1 MNQNGIMFSLVAVPD
16 EIAGGKKVYRAYV
29 KTNGTIDKEALA
41 KALAEKTGQD
51 TSLAS
56 YFLDA
61 LNEILAKEIV
71 AGYRVNLGQISTGFS
86 IKGSFTSEDD
96 RFDPKRHAVNPT
108 IQALDPLKSAL
119 AAVGA
124 DNITVGLV
132 CRVGSLMDFVT
143 KGLNEITGT
152 NEVHIEGEN
161 LGIDPEN
168 ADEHVTLVKDDG
180 SVAAVATVTAS
191 DAQTITCRFATPPA
205 PGVYTLEVACRNGN
219 RVSLAPAVARLK
231 NITVKAA

>member
-1 MNQNGIMFSLVAVPD
+1 MNGITFYLVPVTEAISPD
-16 EIAGGKKVYRAYV
+16 KKVYRAIV
-29 KTNGTIDKEALA
+29 KTNGTKDKEALA

-51 TSLAS
+51 ISLAT

-71 AGYRVNLGQISTGFS
+71 AGYRVNLGQLSTGFS

-96 RFDPKRHAVNPT
+96 RFDPKRHAVQPT
-108 IQALDPLKSAL
+108 VQALDPLKSAL

-132 CRVGSLMDFVT
+132 CRVLSLMDNVT
-143 KGLNEITGT
+143 KEQGAITGA
-152 NEVHIEGEN
+152 NEVHVEGEN

-168 ADEHVTLVKDDG
+168 PDEHVVLLKSDG
-180 SVAAVATVTAS
+180 AVAAVATVTAS
-191 DAQTITCRFATPPA
+191 DAQTVTCKFEEPPE
-205 PGVYTLEVACRNGN
+205 PGVYTLEIACRNGN
-219 RVSLAPAVARLK
+219 RVSLAPAVGRLR
-231 NITVKAA
+231 NIEVKAA

>member
-1 MNQNGIMFSLVAVPD
+1 MDAIMFSLVPVAD
-16 EIAGGKKVYRAYV
+16 EISPNKKVYRAIV
-29 KTNGTIDKEALA
+29 KTNGTIGKDELA

-51 TSLAS
+51 VSLAN

-61 LNEILAKEIV
+61 LNEILAKEIL
-71 AGYRVNLGQISTGFS
+71 AGYRVNLGQLSTGFA
-86 IKGSFTSEDD
+86 IEGSFTSEDD
-96 RFDPKRHAVNPT
+96 RFDARRHKVKATVK
-108 IQALDPLKSAL
+108 ALDPLKSAL

-124 DNITVGLV
+124 DNVTVGLT

-152 NEVHIEGEN
+152 HEVHIEGEKI
-161 LGIDPEN
+161 GIDTEN
-168 ADEHVTLVKDDG
+168 PDEHVALLKDDG
-180 SVAAVATVTAS
+180 AVAAVATVTRS
-191 DAQTITCRFATPPA
+191 DAQTITCSFPTPPE

-231 NITVKAA
+231 NVVVKAA

>member
-1 MNQNGIMFSLVAVPD
+1 MDGIMFSLVAVPE

-51 TSLAS
+51 VSLAN

-71 AGYRVNLGQISTGFS
+71 AGYRVNLGQLSTGFS
-86 IKGSFTSEDD
+86 IKGSFQSEDD
-96 RFDPKRHAVNPT
+96 RFDPKRHSVQPT

-124 DNITVGLV
+124 DNITVGLT
-132 CRVGSLMDFVT
+132 CRLGSLMDFVT
-143 KGLNEITGT
+143 KALNEITGT
-152 NEVHIEGEN
+152 HEVHIEGEKI
-161 LGIDPEN
+161 GIDTEN
-168 ADEHVTLVKDDG
+168 ADEHVHLVKDDG
-180 SVAAVATVTAS
+180 TVAAVATVTAS
-191 DAQTITCRFATPPA
+191 NAQTITCSFPTPPE
-205 PGVYTLEVACRNGN
+205 PGTYTLEVACRNGN
-219 RVSLAPAVARLK
+219 RLSLAPAVARLR
-231 NITVKAA
+231 NVVVKAG

>member
-1 MNQNGIMFSLVAVPD
+1 MNGITFNLVPVAD
-16 EIAGGKKVYRAYV
+16 EISPDKKVYRAIV
-29 KTNGTIDKEALA
+29 KTHGTINKEDLA
-41 KALAEKTGQD
+41 KELAKKTGQD
-51 TSLAS
+51 ISLAN

-61 LNEILAKEIV
+61 LNEILSKEIL
-71 AGYRVNLGQISTGFS
+71 AGYRVNLGQLSTGFS

-96 RFDPKRHAVNPT
+96 RFDPKRHSVNPT

-119 AAVGA
+119 AEVGA
-124 DNITVGLV
+124 DNITVGLT
-132 CRVGSLMDFVT
+132 CRVGSLMDYVT
-143 KGLNEITGT
+143 KGLNEITGS
-152 NEVHIEGEN
+152 NEVHVEGEN

-231 NITVKAA
+231 NIIVK

>member
-1 MNQNGIMFSLVAVPD
+1 MDAIMFSLVPVAD
-16 EIAGGKKVYRAYV
+16 EISPNKKVYRAIV
-29 KTNGTIDKEALA
+29 KTNGTKGKDELA

-51 TSLAS
+51 ISLAN

-71 AGYRVNLGQISTGFS
+71 AGYRVNLGQLSTGFS

-119 AAVGA
+119 ATVGA
-124 DNITVGLV
+124 DNITVGLA

-143 KGLNEITGT
+143 KALNEITGT
-152 NEVHIEGEN
+152 HVVHIEGEKI
-161 LGIDPEN
+161 GIDTEN
-168 ADEHVTLVKDDG
+168 PDEHVALIKDDG

-191 DAQTITCRFATPPA
+191 DAQTITCSFPTPPE

-231 NITVKAA
+231 NVVVKAA